1 MTGQLRRGADAPPV
15 SLSMVFNLT
24 RKKSLEQHEQIR
36 TRTGL
41 PLVAKAVGVVT
52 LPNAAL
58 NKLAGVDARVSKSY
72 RQCASQSD
80 EVVVGHEPV
89 LSVLRPH
96 SETTGWRHLFEL

>member
-15 SLSMVFNLT
+15 SLSMVFNLI

-41 PLVAKAVGVVT
+41 PLVAKAIGVVT

-72 RQCASQSD
+72 RQCASQRATRSWSD
-80 EVVVGHEPV
+80 MNLFFLYCGLIVRQPVGA
-89 LSVLRPH
+89 
-96 SETTGWRHLFEL
+96 T